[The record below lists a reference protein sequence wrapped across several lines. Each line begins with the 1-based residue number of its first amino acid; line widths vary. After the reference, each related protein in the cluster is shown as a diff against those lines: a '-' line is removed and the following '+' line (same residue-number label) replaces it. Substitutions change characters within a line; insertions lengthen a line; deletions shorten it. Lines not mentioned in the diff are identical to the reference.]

1 MNSKISKKI
10 SRKAEKFSMA
20 LLKEQLSDTE
30 AAKVTKKSVVKA
42 EYATNKSYHYAI
54 AMSSKGMK
62 SILKRMLKTKT
73 LDAITLQDV
82 KEYCAQTGRG

>member
-1 MNSKISKKI
+1 MNAKTMKKI
-10 SRKAEKFSMA
+10 NAKVETFCMA

-30 AAKVTKKSVVKA
+30 ASKVTKKSVVKA
-42 EYATNKSYHYAI
+42 EYANNKSYHYAI

-73 LDAITLQDV
+73 LDAITLDDV